1 MKPLCGDTLTPAR
14 AALLLSGSALLL
26 LLLLAGLLVAS
37 QTPQVARPAMAHHA
51 FGPVLVQQATG
62 RHSASVLL
70 LHGLGDSGQGWAP
83 VGPQLALPH
92 VRFIYPTAPTRPITV
107 NQGMRM
113 PG

>member
-1 MKPLCGDTLTPAR
+1 MPCTLTPTR
-14 AALLLSGSALLL
+14 AVLLLSGGALLL
-26 LLLLAGLLVAS
+26 AALLVAS
-37 QTPQVARPAMAHHA
+37 QTPRVAPASAAGAMAHHA
-51 FGPVLVQQATG
+51 FGPVIVQKASG

-70 LHGLGDSGQGWAP
+70 LHGLGDTGQGWAP